1 MFSVLIVVFNM
12 DVEVIIA
19 IVVIV
24 ICIIALVIWFI
35 LILFSWMDSR
45 TIEEGYKS
53 LSNGFNSGSI
63 CDESDIKVI
72 YDKRIGKS
80 LCTYVS
86 FIEGYREHLI
96 NGHKDEVKDFEKVR
110 STIKSIEERE
120 KQSEPYSGL
129 DESERK
135 AMLTIEK
142 LVKQGNSQVVVKDNL
157 RELSNSIRAYKQ
169 EIKKKA
175 KLNNST
181 IPVGV
186 LGLLL
191 SAVTFIWG
199 SKLSNK
205 DKARF
210 DDRFTAIEQGID
222 SLAKEINKITREVVL
237 PNEDTN
243 KE

>member
-1 MFSVLIVVFNM
+1 MKVVFIM
-12 DVEVIIA
+12 DKEVIVA
-19 IVVIV
+19 IVVMI
-24 ICIIALVIWFI
+24 ICIIALIVWFI
-35 LILFSWMDSR
+35 SILFSWVDDN
-45 TIEEGYKS
+45 TIKVGYKS

-63 CDESDIKVI
+63 CDESDIKLI

-96 NGHKDEVKDFEKVR
+96 NGHKDEVDDFEKVR
-110 STIKSIEERE
+110 STLRIIEERE

-135 AMLTIEK
+135 AMQTIEK
-142 LVKQGNSQVVVKDNL
+142 LVKQGNSQSVVKDNL

-169 EIKKKA
+169 ELKRKSKQ
-175 KLNNST
+175 NNWT

-186 LGLLL
+186 IGLLL
-191 SAVTFIWG
+191 SAFSFIWG
-199 SKLSNK
+199 SKISNK

-210 DDRFTAIEQGID
+210 DDRFSAIEQGID
-222 SLAKEINKITREVVL
+222 ALAKKMDKISQELVL
-237 PNEDTN
+237 PYEDAN
-243 KE
+243 IE